1 MTIKLVLT
9 SGEPAGIGPDLVLA
23 AAMKT
28 WDAGLVALGDR
39 ALFASRAVELGIEVE
54 LIPYSSSDTPSPHRP
69 GKLPFIHIPLSNPC
83 RPGQLNPT
91 NASYVM
97 AQLDMAVS
105 LCQAGE
111 CAGMV
116 TAPVHKAVINDAGI
130 AFSGHTEYLAA
141 TTGAEK
147 VVMMLTAGDLRVAL
161 ATTHLPLRAVPDA
174 IDSASLTETLRVMNN
189 ALQSHFGLK
198 TPRITVLGLN
208 PHAGESGHLGWEE
221 KEVIS
226 PVCDRLRAEGMN
238 ITGPIPAD
246 SAFIPAMRAES
257 DAYLAMYHDQG
268 LAVLKALG
276 FREAVNVTLGL
287 PLVRTSVDHGTALDL
302 AASGNADASSMLHAI
317 EAAISLS
324 THSTSHP

>member
-28 WDAGLVALGDR
+28 WEAGLVALGDR
-39 ALFASRAVELGIEVE
+39 ALFASRAVELGMQVE
-54 LIPYSSSDTPSPHRP
+54 LIPYSSSDAPSPHRP
-69 GKLPFIHIPLSNPC
+69 GTLPFIHIPLSNPC
-83 RPGQLNPT
+83 RPGQLDPT

-97 AQLDMAVS
+97 AQLDMAMS

-189 ALQSHFGLK
+189 ALQSRFGLK

-221 KEVIS
+221 
-226 PVCDRLRAEGMN
+226 
-238 ITGPIPAD
+238 
-246 SAFIPAMRAES
+246 
-257 DAYLAMYHDQG
+257 
-268 LAVLKALG
+268 
-276 FREAVNVTLGL
+276 
-287 PLVRTSVDHGTALDL
+287 
-302 AASGNADASSMLHAI
+302 
-317 EAAISLS
+317 
-324 THSTSHP
+324 